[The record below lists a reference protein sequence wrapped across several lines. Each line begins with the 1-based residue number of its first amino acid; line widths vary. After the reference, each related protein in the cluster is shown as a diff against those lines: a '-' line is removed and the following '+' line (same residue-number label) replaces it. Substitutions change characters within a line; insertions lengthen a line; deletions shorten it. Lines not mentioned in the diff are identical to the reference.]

1 MNTMIS
7 PFWWSTLRDTVLL
20 PFALSLAL
28 GLGGRWLLGRLGV
41 RPALRGVA
49 GALALAGAFLFALHA
64 LNGAFAWPPAQA
76 LDWLPVLLGAGLA
89 LFAVDDWRALPAGW
103 RVALQGLFALV
114 AAGLLLLPL
123 FEQDPGAAAALPLIG
138 GVWFA
143 VWFHVDGRA
152 PREFGPPAALLI
164 VAAGNAVVAVLTGSV
179 LLGQL
184 SGALAAAL
192 GAGLL
197 AGLVRREPLLGHA
210 GAAVGVIGLGGLLLA
225 ERYYAELPL
234 SVLALL
240 LSAFALS
247 AAFSARRRRE
257 AWRLR
262 DGLWAGVLAGVPVL
276 LAAWLAYR
284 FFMPP
289 AGAY

>member
-1 MNTMIS
+1 MNALIS

-20 PFALSLAL
+20 PFVLSFAV
-28 GLGGRWLLGRLGV
+28 GMGGRWLLGRLGL
-41 RPALRGVA
+41 RPERRSVA
-49 GALALAGAFLFALHA
+49 GALALAGAFLFALRT
-64 LNGAFAWPPAQA
+64 LNGAFVWPPAQA
-76 LDWLPVLLGAGLA
+76 LDWLPMLLAAGLA
-89 LFAVDDWRALPAGW
+89 LFAVDDYHDFPARL
-103 RVALQGLFALV
+103 RVGLQGLFALV

-123 FEQDPGAAAALPLIG
+123 LEQDAGALAALPLIG
-138 GVWFA
+138 GVWLA
-143 VWFHVDGRA
+143 VWFHVDGRT
-152 PREFGPPAALLI
+152 PRALGPATALFV
-164 VAAGNAVVAVLTGSV
+164 VAVGNAAVAVLTGSV

-192 GAGLL
+192 GACLL
-197 AGLVRREPLLGHA
+197 AGLIRREPLLGHA
-210 GAAVGVIGLGGLLLA
+210 GVATGVIALGILLLA

-247 AAFSARRRRE
+247 AVFSIRHRRGP
-257 AWRLR
+257 WRLR
-262 DGLWAGVLAGVPVL
+262 DGLWAGMLAGVPVL